1 MRQHAVNFFFESFNV
16 IKPTVEHFTNST
28 SILEKL
34 MIELENPKIKDFE
47 KFVGLNIQGFK
58 EMRHQC
64 FGDSVRMKQIGES
77 I

>member
-1 MRQHAVNFFFESFNV
+1 
-16 IKPTVEHFTNST
+16 
-28 SILEKL
+28 